1 MSTTADVKKTL
12 KGGEWLI
19 KESSSFETFIPE
31 DFSEEQLMIRD
42 MCNQF
47 LDAEIYPNLDRIDA
61 LEQGLMKSLV
71 TKAGEQ
77 GLLATSFPE
86 QYGGLGKDFVTSTI
100 INEYLGAGHSFSV
113 AIAAHTGIGTLP
125 ILYFGTDAQKE
136 KYIPKLIT
144 GEWAGAY
151 GLTEPNSGSD
161 ALGAKTTATLSDDGK
176 YYVLNGQKCWIT
188 NGGFAQVYTVF
199 AKVDGDKFTGFI
211 VDRGTEGFTQGPE
224 ENKMGI
230 KGSSTVQ
237 LYFQDCKVPVENL
250 LGEIGKGHKI
260 AFNILNIGRLKL
272 CAAALGGAR
281 KSLSGTVEYAKTRE
295 QFKQPISNFGAIKHK
310 LAEMAIKVFVAES
323 ALYRTAKW
331 IDEKEHELL
340 SAGKPFSEA
349 LLGGAEE
356 YAIEC
361 AMLKVYGSEVL
372 DYVVD
377 EGVQVHGGNGFSA
390 EYNISRAYRDS
401 RINRIYEGTNEI
413 NRLLVLDMT
422 LKRAMGGRLD
432 LMGPA
437 MAVQKELMSIPDF
450 GAEDETTFAKERKL
464 VANLKKAI
472 LMTSGAA
479 VQKLMMKIENE
490 QEVLMNIADMAIETF
505 NAESVLLR
513 VVKMAEQKG
522 EAACQDHLDIMRTY
536 LYDAA
541 DKVNKS
547 GKDAVNSFADG
558 DEQRMI
564 LMGLKRFTKAEPFN
578 SKDARRRI
586 ADRMIAEG
594 KYCF

>member
-1 MSTTADVKKTL
+1 MSTETVTKKVL
-12 KGGEWLI
+12 KGGEWLV
-19 KESSSFETFIPE
+19 KESSPFETFSAE
-31 DFSEEQLMIRD
+31 DFGEEQLMIRD

-47 LDAEIYPNLDRIDA
+47 LDADIYPILDRIDN
-61 LEQGLMKSLV
+61 LEPGLMKSLV

-86 QYGGLGKDFVTSTI
+86 EYGGLGKDFVTSTI
-100 INEYLGAGHSFSV
+100 VNEYLGAGHSFSV

-125 ILYFGTDAQKE
+125 ILYFGTPEQKE

-161 ALGAKTTATLSDDGK
+161 ALGAKTTAKLSDDGK
-176 YYVLNGQKCWIT
+176 YYILNGQKCWIT

-211 VDRGTEGFTQGPE
+211 VERGTEGFTQGPE
-224 ENKMGI
+224 EHKMGI

-272 CAAALGGAR
+272 CAAAIGGAR
-281 KSLSGTVEYAKTRE
+281 RSLSGTVEYARTRE

-331 IDEKEHELL
+331 VDDKEHELL
-340 SAGKPFSEA
+340 AAGKPFSEA

-372 DYVVD
+372 DFVVD

-413 NRLLVLDMT
+413 NRLLTLDMT

-450 GAEDETTFAKERKL
+450 GAEDETPFAADRKL

-472 LMTSGAA
+472 LMVSGAA

-513 VVKMAEQKG
+513 VMKLADKQG
-522 EAACQDHLDIMRTY
+522 EANVQLHLDIMRTY

-547 GKDAVNSFADG
+547 GKDAVNAFADG

-586 ADRMIAEG
+586 ADKMVAEG
-594 KYCF
+594 KYPF